1 MASDYQWVTSYGL
14 IGWSGWSH
22 RLGEY
27 GPADGSQGLAL
38 FLEPFQTLLIPQSL
52 HLPLS
57 FLNDLKWISFLFF
70 PVSGRIEK
78 FLWKFWRRGQS
89 KPNEG
94 HISSFS
100 ETAVKIHKQM
110 YSQIK
115 YCFGTLCLREKSL
128 LSLGLQSECSG
139 LRFWLQGLLI
149 LKPYLER
156 SVLPPPPPLLLIII
170 LYFCFLTWFR

>member
-27 GPADGSQGLAL
+27 GPANGSQGLAL

-78 FLWKFWRRGQS
+78 FLWKLWRRGQS

-115 YCFGTLCLREKSL
+115 YCFGTLCLREKKPPYFGLAKWVFRSEILTARTVYPKTL
-128 LSLGLQSECSG
+128 LG
-139 LRFWLQGLLI
+139 
-149 LKPYLER
+149 KK
-156 SVLPPPPPLLLIII
+156 
-170 LYFCFLTWFR
+170 CFASPSPTFVDHHLVFLFSHLV